1 MATQKFIEPVQPPID
16 SSSIPSI
23 DLQLVYE
30 MKEKPPVEKNV
41 VVFEYDRRRS
51 LQKEQIEKTPEIAL
65 MSASSSEESLSSF
78 REVLQLSPT
87 PELQRKDTSPTPSFE
102 TSFHEAVPRQI
113 TDFTG
118 MSKRSSVISQTT
130 QGSKLTIVADE

>member
-1 MATQKFIEPVQPPID
+1 MQPVQPPID
-16 SSSIPSI
+16 GTSIPSI

-30 MKEKPPVEKNV
+30 MKERPPVEKNV

-51 LQKEQIEKTPEIAL
+51 LQKEQIEKTPPKTRIN
-65 MSASSSEESLSSF
+65 ASSSEESLSSF

-102 TSFHEAVPRQI
+102 TSFHEAVPRQV
-113 TDFTG
+113 TGFTG

-130 QGSKLTIVADE
+130 QGSK